1 MWFLHDEPYPDDK
14 KIMEA
19 VEDELRVCLG
29 LAGAMALFD
38 CFLIGYS
45 GEVAL
50 NILMFI
56 LLQLP
61 YRGAFIVWPVES

>member
-19 VEDELRVCLG
+19 VENELRVCLG

-38 CFLIGYS
+38 CFIIGYS
-45 GEVAL
+45 RLG
-50 NILMFI
+50 NDWRF
-56 LLQLP
+56 
-61 YRGAFIVWPVES
+61 